1 MCNIVSFDAS
11 PNVKVKWN
19 VAKEGMKCE
28 EVSRNLVKM
37 QTAARRKVVFT
48 LMLQQKIFFFHFLSV
63 TFFSVFLL
71 TTMNVSEV
79 HRICSHLRR
88 TGRELGRS
96 MKIQMETIKNSSSKM
111 GK

>member
-48 LMLQQKIFFFHFLSV
+48 LMLQQKIFFFSFSFRHVFFGLSSYYDER
-63 TFFSVFLL
+63 FRSASDLL
-71 TTMNVSEV
+71 AFTSNGE
-79 HRICSHLRR
+79 RIR
-88 TGRELGRS
+88 TLHE
-96 MKIQMETIKNSSSKM
+96 NSN
-111 GK
+111 GNH